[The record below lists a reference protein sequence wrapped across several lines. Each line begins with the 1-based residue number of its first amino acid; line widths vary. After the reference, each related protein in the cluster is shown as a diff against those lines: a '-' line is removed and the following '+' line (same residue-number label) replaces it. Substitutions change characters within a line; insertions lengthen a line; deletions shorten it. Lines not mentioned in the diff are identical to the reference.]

1 MTYIQ
6 ILVEHTYY
14 RLKQLILQRFQVEPG
29 VKKVE
34 EDENE
39 NPVLLTYEELRER
52 NIRQRQELFNKMGFD
67 QIKQEISSA
76 TEDPAKKKTPSRRGL
91 VVKKEAEIYEP
102 RKSLR
107 LQRIDADTGI
117 QV

>member
-1 MTYIQ
+1 M
-6 ILVEHTYY
+6 
-14 RLKQLILQRFQVEPG
+14 
-29 VKKVE
+29 KKVE

-39 NPVLLTYEELRER
+39 NPVLLTYVELRER

-67 QIKQEISSA
+67 QIKQEIFSA